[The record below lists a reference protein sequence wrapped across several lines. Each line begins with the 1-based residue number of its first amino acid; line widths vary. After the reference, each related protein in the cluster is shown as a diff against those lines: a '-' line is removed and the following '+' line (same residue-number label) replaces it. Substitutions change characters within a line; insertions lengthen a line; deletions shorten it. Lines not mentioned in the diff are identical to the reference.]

1 MAILLSGPFIIIIGS
16 CALLTGLAAFAY
28 FEHCDPLTAGWINA
42 TDQIIPYLSL
52 YLFSENYPGVAGIYM
67 SAVFGASLSTVSS
80 GINSQSTVIIEDFVK
95 PFWKGHSKREIKI
108 LSRVLTLLLGITVIG
123 FAYMSRNFEGIIEA
137 CQSINGIV
145 GGPTIGIF
153 TLGIFFPYV
162 SEIPAI
168 IGLLLGLAVSVW
180 VYVCSK
186 SLDTLNQC
194 IDKDFDTD
202 A

>member
-1 MAILLSGPFIIIIGS
+1 MIIIIAS

-28 FEHCDPLTAGWINA
+28 FEHCDPLTAGWVKAN
-42 TDQIIPYLSL
+42 DQIAPYLSL

-80 GINSQSTVIIEDFVK
+80 GINSQSTVIMEDFIKPLWPKQSSIPVK
-95 PFWKGHSKREIKI
+95 T
-108 LSRVLTLLLGITVIG
+108 LSRVLTLLLGLTVIG
-123 FAYMSRNFEGIIEA
+123 FAYLSRNFEGIIQA

-162 SEIPAI
+162 SEIPAV
-168 IGLLLGLAVSVW
+168 IGLVVGLGVSVW

-186 SLDTLNQC
+186 TGFLLTQ
-194 IDKDFDTD
+194 
-202 A
+202 